1 MSGGK
6 RFRPSQAIRIMER
19 VLFEMEKKM
28 NGNEITEY
36 LRKIADKVESGE
48 SISLNSGDQSVE
60 LDTDRPAEFE
70 VKVEEEDNEES
81 LELEIE
87 WKKKSKNNESLSIE

>member
-1 MSGGK
+1 
-6 RFRPSQAIRIMER
+6 MER

-28 NGNEITEY
+28 EGSEIAEY

-48 SISLNSGDQSVE
+48 SIKLNSGNQSVE

-87 WKKKSKNNESLSIE
+87 WNKAHKKSGDLSID

>member
-1 MSGGK
+1 
-6 RFRPSQAIRIMER
+6 
-19 VLFEMEKKM
+19 MEKKM
-28 NGNEITEY
+28 SGTEIAEY

-48 SISLNSGDQSVE
+48 SIRLESGDQNVE

-70 VKVEEEDNEES
+70 VKVEDENGEES

-87 WKKKSKNNESLSIE
+87 WKSDRKKDEGLSIE

>member
-1 MSGGK
+1 
-6 RFRPSQAIRIMER
+6 MER

-28 NGNEITEY
+28 SGTEIAEY

-48 SISLNSGDQSVE
+48 SIRLESGDQNVE

-70 VKVEEEDNEES
+70 VKVEDENGEES

-87 WKKKSKNNESLSIE
+87 WKSDRKKDEGLSIE